1 MPMIMMACKWK
12 LVLQIIIIKQQMRMK
27 ILANDDY
34 QYETKIIIIYKFYL

>member
-1 MPMIMMACKWK
+1 MKISFANNNY
-12 LVLQIIIIKQQMRMK
+12 KQQIRIK